1 MIEEF
6 GIVLSVISCRLLSIS
21 MPPDTSPPGGILNAF
36 AWPLAVYRKQRVFI
50 VYRVDYQGI

>member
-1 MIEEF
+1 MVQQLNPEFIPKIKASIEELE
-6 GIVLSVISCRLLSIS
+6 G
-21 MPPDTSPPGGILNAF
+21 GGILNAF